1 MYELCY
7 EKIVFGCSDQVLGVL
22 TRSES
27 YYTTTE
33 NSSRFGKF
41 GLTNVIGIEQLCKNP
56 VFQMTQVSQY
66 QGSSHSHIHVHVLSG
81 PLI

>member
-1 MYELCY
+1 MRKL
-7 EKIVFGCSDQVLGVL
+7 VFGCSDQVLGVL

-33 NSSRFGKF
+33 NSL

>member
-1 MYELCY
+1 MRKL
-7 EKIVFGCSDQVLGVL
+7 VFGCSDQVLGVL

-33 NSSRFGKF
+33 NSSRFG
-41 GLTNVIGIEQLCKNP
+41 NVIGIEQLFKNL